1 MLRTLHEMKSNASK
15 ENDSG
20 ASFAIPISREWLDIA
35 AYRTIYDHN
44 VDEGDPDAQLR
55 FILLNERFNQHLVT
69 HMRSC
74 FKKGCFCRFML
85 PNLATGGYIIDALHE
100 SDYKEWLEEEHEDL
114 AKELAKNKGTRV
126 YEGKTPKPVERHK
139 LD

>member
-1 MLRTLHEMKSNASK
+1 
-15 ENDSG
+15 
-20 ASFAIPISREWLDIA
+20 
-35 AYRTIYDHN
+35 
-44 VDEGDPDAQLR
+44 
-55 FILLNERFNQHLVT
+55 
-69 HMRSC
+69 
-74 FKKGCFCRFML
+74 ML

-139 LD
+139 LDGGIDKENRFCVEIERPQG